1 MREGFIPT
9 VLMVGVSPYSMTII
23 GIRFRKNDKIY
34 YFDTNDI
41 KNKEIKNKNKK
52 NKKKFNNN
60 VNTDEFSFII
70 KDPVVVSTKQ
80 GLKYGLI
87 EIIKEID
94 DISDDDDISNGDG
107 DNSNEQNNNKANNI
121 KLSEK
126 IFLRKATKEDILQ
139 YEKNK
144 TIEQSATKLFI
155 ERIRHYNI
163 EMKLTSVELE
173 FDMSKIIFYF
183 TAEGRVDF
191 RELVKDLA
199 SVLKMRIELKQ
210 IGIRDEAKAL
220 NGISICGRPFCC
232 STFLDDFHSVSIKM
246 AKDQNL
252 SLNPSKISGAC
263 GRLMCCLKY
272 EQVSYEELNKNL
284 PREGD
289 IVKCPSGE
297 GEVLSVNVLRQLI
310 KVDIIKKGT
319 DEHSIE
325 LFSPTEIQIIKKKF
339 KNKKDKR
346 HLEELKKELKKL
358 ED

>member
-1 MREGFIPT
+1 
-9 VLMVGVSPYSMTII
+9 MTII
-23 GIRFRKNDKIY
+23 GVRFRKNDKIH

-41 KNKEIKNKNKK
+41 KNKEIKTKNKK

-60 VNTDEFSFII
+60 TLSDNTNEFSFII
-70 KDPVVVSTKQ
+70 KEPVVVSTEQ
-80 GLKYGLI
+80 GLKYGLV

-94 DISDDDDISNGDG
+94 DISDNSVAVNSTMSNGVR
-107 DNSNEQNNNKANNI
+107 
-121 KLSEK
+121 LSEK
-126 IFLRKATKEDILQ
+126 KFLRKATKDDILQ

-144 TIEQSATKLFI
+144 TIEESATNLFI
-155 ERIRHYNI
+155 EKTKFYNI

-173 FDMSKIIFYF
+173 FDLNKIIFYF

-289 IVKCPSGE
+289 IVKCPSGK
-297 GEVLSVNVLRQLI
+297 GEVLSVNVLRQII
-310 KVDIIKKGT
+310 KVDIIKSET

-325 LFSPTEIQIIKKKF
+325 LFSPAEIQVIKKRF